1 MTLVRNRILLIF
13 LGVILLTMTG
23 CSKQISG
30 IKNADDAV
38 VSFTIDPA
46 AETYKIEGEDVEK
59 IISLIKPETWRKG
72 RLTLE
77 LSAIEHI
84 NFYYDDTRYIVG
96 ILDVENNDVMFK
108 VYSSTNGKWN
118 SDSRYYK
125 TNDVGYKELMD
136 ALKEICCIQK

>member
-1 MTLVRNRILLIF
+1 MKKVRNNICLMF
-13 LGVILLTMTG
+13 LGVLLLVVTG

-30 IKNADDAV
+30 INNADYAI

-46 AETYKIEGEDVEK
+46 AETYKFEGDDVQK

-84 NFYYDDTRYIVG
+84 IFYEGNTKYVVAIRDI
-96 ILDVENNDVMFK
+96 ENNEVLFEL
-108 VYSSTNGKWN
+108 YSATDGKWN
-118 SDSRYYK
+118 SDGGYYK

-136 ALKEICCIQK
+136 SLKEMCINKE

>member
-38 VSFTIDPA
+38 VSFTIDPDT
-46 AETYKIEGEDVEK
+46 ESYKFEGDDMEK
-59 IISLIKPETWRKG
+59 IISLIKPKTWRKG

-77 LSAIEHI
+77 LSPVEHI
-84 NFYYDDTRYIVG
+84 YFNKNDTRYVVG
-96 ILDVENNDVMFK
+96 ILDVKNNDVMFK
-108 VYSSTNGKWN
+108 VYSATNGKWN
-118 SDSRYYK
+118 SDSCYYK
-125 TNDVGYKELMD
+125 TDDVGYKELMES
-136 ALKEICCIQK
+136 LRVICNIEE

>member
-46 AETYKIEGEDVEK
+46 AETYKIEGNLLYSK
-59 IISLIKPETWRKG
+59 II
-72 RLTLE
+72 
-77 LSAIEHI
+77 
-84 NFYYDDTRYIVG
+84 
-96 ILDVENNDVMFK
+96 
-108 VYSSTNGKWN
+108 
-118 SDSRYYK
+118 
-125 TNDVGYKELMD
+125 
-136 ALKEICCIQK
+136 

>member
-1 MTLVRNRILLIF
+1 MKKVRNNICLMF
-13 LGVILLTMTG
+13 LGVLLFVVTG
-23 CSKQISG
+23 CGKQISG
-30 IKNADDAV
+30 ITNADYAI

-46 AETYKIEGEDVEK
+46 SETYKFEENDVEK
-59 IISLIKPETWRKG
+59 IISLIKPKTWRKG

-77 LSAIEHI
+77 LSPVEHI
-84 NFYYDDTRYIVG
+84 YFNQNDTRYVVG
-96 ILDVENNDVMFK
+96 ILNVENNDVMFK
-108 VYSSTNGKWN
+108 VYSATNGKWN

>member
-1 MTLVRNRILLIF
+1 MMLVRNRILLIF

-38 VSFTIDPA
+38 VSFTIDPD
-46 AETYKIEGEDVEK
+46 AERYKFEGNDVDK

-84 NFYYDDTRYIVG
+84 IFYKDNMKYVVAIR
-96 ILDVENNDVMFK
+96 DVENDEVLFEL
-108 VYSSTNGKWN
+108 YSATDGKWN
-118 SDSRYYK
+118 SDGGYYK
-125 TNDVGYKELMD
+125 TDDVGYKELMD
-136 ALKEICCIQK
+136 ALKEMCIREQ

>member
-46 AETYKIEGEDVEK
+46 AETYKFEENDVEK
-59 IISLIKPETWRKG
+59 IISLIKPKTWRKG

-77 LSAIEHI
+77 LSPVEHI
-84 NFYYDDTRYIVG
+84 YFNQDDTRYVVG
-96 ILDVENNDVMFK
+96 ILDVENNEVMFK
-108 VYSSTNGKWN
+108 VYSATNGKWN
-118 SDSRYYK
+118 SDSCYYE
-125 TNDVGYKELMD
+125 TDDVGYEELMVS
-136 ALKEICCIQK
+136 LRKMCINEE

>member
-1 MTLVRNRILLIF
+1 MKKVRNKICLMF
-13 LGVILLTMTG
+13 LGVLLFVVTG
-23 CSKQISG
+23 CGKQISG
-30 IKNADDAV
+30 ITNADYAI

-46 AETYKIEGEDVEK
+46 AETYKFEGDDVQK

-84 NFYYDDTRYIVG
+84 IFYEGNPKYVVAIRDI
-96 ILDVENNDVMFK
+96 ENNEVLFEL
-108 VYSSTNGKWN
+108 YSATDGKWN
-118 SDSRYYK
+118 SDGGYYK

-136 ALKEICCIQK
+136 SLKEMCINEE

>member
-30 IKNADDAV
+30 IKNSDYAV

-46 AETYKIEGEDVEK
+46 AETYKFAGDDVEK

-77 LSAIEHI
+77 LSPVEHI
-84 NFYYDDTRYIVG
+84 YFNQNDTRYVVG
-96 ILDVENNDVMFK
+96 ILDVENNDVMFR

-136 ALKEICCIQK
+136 ALKEMCITEE

>member
-38 VSFTIDPA
+38 VSFTIDPDT
-46 AETYKIEGEDVEK
+46 ESYKFEGDDVEK

-72 RLTLE
+72 KLTLE
-77 LSAIEHI
+77 LSPVEHI
-84 NFYYDDTRYIVG
+84 YFNQNDTRYVVG

-108 VYSSTNGKWN
+108 VYSATNGKWN
-118 SDSRYYK
+118 SDSCYYK
-125 TNDVGYKELMD
+125 TDDVGYKELMD
-136 ALKEICCIQK
+136 ALKEMCITEE

>member
-1 MTLVRNRILLIF
+1 MKKVRNNICLMF
-13 LGVILLTMTG
+13 LGVLLLVVTG

-30 IKNADDAV
+30 INNADYAI

-46 AETYKIEGEDVEK
+46 AETYKFEGDDVQK

-84 NFYYDDTRYIVG
+84 IFYEGNTKYVVAIRDI
-96 ILDVENNDVMFK
+96 ENNEVLFEL
-108 VYSSTNGKWN
+108 YSATDGKWN
-118 SDSRYYK
+118 SDGGYYK

>member
-1 MTLVRNRILLIF
+1 MTLVRYRILLIF

-30 IKNADDAV
+30 INNADYAI

-46 AETYKIEGEDVEK
+46 TETYKFEGDDVQK

-84 NFYYDDTRYIVG
+84 IFYEGNTKYVVAIRDI
-96 ILDVENNDVMFK
+96 ENNEVLFEL
-108 VYSSTNGKWN
+108 YSATDGKWN
-118 SDSRYYK
+118 SDGGYYK

-136 ALKEICCIQK
+136 WC

>member
-38 VSFTIDPA
+38 VSFTIDPT
-46 AETYKIEGEDVEK
+46 AEKYKFEGDDVEK

-77 LSAIEHI
+77 LSAVEHI

-96 ILDVENNDVMFK
+96 ILDVENNEVMFN
-108 VYSSTNGKWN
+108 VDSVTNGKWN
-118 SDSRYYK
+118 SGNYYYR
-125 TNDVGYKELMD
+125 TDDVGYKELME
-136 ALKEICCIQK
+136 ALKEMCITGE